1 MEKMISITPSD
12 QIFLSPV
19 GESLLDFLLVQEEGE
34 SPLFLNEEEQSF
46 REDCI
51 LLGLLS
57 PQSVVQ

>member
-1 MEKMISITPSD
+1 MISITPSD

-19 GESLLDFLLVQEEGE
+19 GESLLDFLKDLQEEGE
-34 SPLFLNEEEQSF
+34 SPLFLNEEEESF

-51 LLGLLS
+51 LLGLLN